1 MCKYCQCDS
10 KSDPKPIIQVERPFF
25 SDKAILDLMIIPP
38 YDGFDT
44 EIGLNMCLVGGS
56 ELVNC
61 STVIDYCPMCGRKL
75 NGGKAE

>member
-1 MCKYCQCDS
+1 
-10 KSDPKPIIQVERPFF
+10 
-25 SDKAILDLMIIPP
+25 MIIPP
-38 YDGFDT
+38 YDEFDT

-75 NGGKAE
+75 NGDKAE